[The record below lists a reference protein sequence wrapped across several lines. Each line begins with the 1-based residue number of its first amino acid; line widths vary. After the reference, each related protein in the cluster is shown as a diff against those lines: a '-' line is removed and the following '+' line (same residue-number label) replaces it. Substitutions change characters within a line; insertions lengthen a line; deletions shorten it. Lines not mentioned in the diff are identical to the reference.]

1 MKSISYRIGS
11 FLWGKKAVPRNIDDC
26 IDHSSKSTP
35 KKISLNLVI
44 EEFQS
49 DTKFIQLSADYTW
62 VFEDKQA
69 EYNTFYGILFPEEN
83 EHKKKEAI
91 DTANALLQED
101 LKKIENARIPVA
113 GEEQRFSYFL
123 KHTNNCR
130 YII

>member
-1 MKSISYRIGS
+1 MKSILYVIESL
-11 FLWGKKAVPRNIDDC
+11 FWGKNAVPRNIDDC
-26 IDHSSKSTP
+26 IDHSCKSTP
-35 KKISLNLVI
+35 KKVSINLVI

-83 EHKKKEAI
+83 EQKKKDVI
-91 DTANALLQED
+91 DNANAFLQED
-101 LKKIENARIPVA
+101 IKKIEQARIPVE

-123 KHTNNCR
+123 TNTKKYR
-130 YII
+130 YSI